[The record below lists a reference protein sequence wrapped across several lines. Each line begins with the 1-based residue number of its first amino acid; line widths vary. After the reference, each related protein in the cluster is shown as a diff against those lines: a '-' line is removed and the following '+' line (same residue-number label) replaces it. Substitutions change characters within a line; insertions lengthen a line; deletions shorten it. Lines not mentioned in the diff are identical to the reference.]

1 VGIKKK
7 IEEFNKRVEEL
18 KKAKGKGTPRT

>member
-18 KKAKGKGTPRT
+18 KRPRERNSRT

>member
-18 KKAKGKGTPRT
+18 KKAKGKGTP